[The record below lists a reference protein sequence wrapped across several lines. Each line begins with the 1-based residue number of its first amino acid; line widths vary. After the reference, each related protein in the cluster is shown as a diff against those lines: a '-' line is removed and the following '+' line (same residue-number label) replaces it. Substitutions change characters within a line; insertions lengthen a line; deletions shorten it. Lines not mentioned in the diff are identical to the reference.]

1 MHPIR
6 KLCRLACLAGLLL
19 GLTLCLSGPTFAQK
33 GEGKGKGKGKAQA
46 EVVEVDL
53 SKLPPGLAQQ
63 IRDALKAPE
72 PKAKE
77 KGKKDDGKKDKKDK
91 DAKKKA
97 KDISLTDAIR
107 IAETVGKGE
116 CVKAER
122 KSKDG
127 QTEFKLEVLTRDGS
141 KERLTLD
148 PRGNVLQ
155 QDQKGGKKKDD
166 GKKGKK

>member
-33 GEGKGKGKGKAQA
+33 GEGKGKGKGQP
-46 EVVEVDL
+46 EIVEVDL
-53 SKLPPGLAQQ
+53 SKLPPGLAML

-77 KGKKDDGKKDKKDK
+77 KGKKKDDGKKDKDG
-91 DAKKKA
+91 KKKA

-107 IAETVGKGE
+107 IAETVSKGE

-127 QTEFKLEVLTRDGS
+127 QTQFKLEVLARDGS

-148 PRGNVLQ
+148 ARGNVLQ
-155 QDQKGGKKKDD
+155 QEQKGGKKKDD
-166 GKKGKK
+166 GKKGKR